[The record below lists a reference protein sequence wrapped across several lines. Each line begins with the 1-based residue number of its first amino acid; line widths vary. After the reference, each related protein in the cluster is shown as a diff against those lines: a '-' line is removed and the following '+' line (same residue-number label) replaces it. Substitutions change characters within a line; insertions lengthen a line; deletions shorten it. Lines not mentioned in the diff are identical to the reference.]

1 MERVIHTCNCLSR
14 SFTSSQ
20 WGDFRKEEPKDGIVF
35 RYGEF
40 GFNVNDICLTPH
52 KAIDWQNKVCRY
64 LITTAQSPCGF
75 WEFGL
80 SCSVHNS
87 GYGHGARFCKDE
99 THGYPTEREAIHAA
113 LLECKRRTERELES
127 SQAPDWDD
135 DECPGIMKNSSAAPY
150 IKDGLKQLEL
160 YLELFDPAQ
169 LTLF

>member
-1 MERVIHTCNCLSR
+1 M
-14 SFTSSQ
+14 
-20 WGDFRKEEPKDGIVF
+20 F

-40 GFNVNDICLTPH
+40 GFNVCDICLTPH

-75 WEFGL
+75 WEFGI

-87 GYGHGARFCKDE
+87 SYGHGARFCKDE
-99 THGYPTEREAIHAA
+99 THGYPTEREAIYAA

-135 DECPGIMKNSSAAPY
+135 EECPGTMKNSSAAPY
-150 IKDGLKQLEL
+150 IKAGLKQLEL